1 MKTFTTIKTI
11 QVSDLTININKHC
24 SNLINNWWEL
34 EVVKVDEPIANFVV
48 EESDFYDTG
57 YSLYCYEGDCDQD
70 LIWDSVYFPLVHLIG
85 REQYFKTIKNLDGK
99 APYKVN
105 AYTIAVAEFV
115 KEQFDFNYIEN
126 LKDEFLDLI
135 NLDLVEDVDGKYKY
149 LAKPCCWPTGAHEGE
164 YAIWAEVLE
173 DNTAN
178 DTKVEEV
185 TSKFVIADAVNG
197 IYIQGFLDGDEK
209 LYNADDIEEFVEDLS
224 SGDKIAI
231 VCSTEVIQAIY
242 NAGFGFSC
250 EPSEYRYCTRDAEAG
265 NVIDFFA
272 TLEDAQ
278 RAIEQYEKEDKDNG
292 DFTPGFYEIYNI
304 MDEEIEE

>member
-135 NLDLVEDVDGKYKY
+135 NLDLVEDEDGKYKY
-149 LAKPCCWPTGAHEGE
+149 LAMPWWQTGDHEGE

-178 DTKVEEV
+178 ATKVAD
-185 TSKFVIADAVNG
+185 TTNKFVIADDVNG
-197 IYIQGFLDGDEK
+197 IYIQDFLDGDEK
-209 LYNADDIEEFVEDLS
+209 LYKNDDIEAFVEDLS

-242 NAGFGFSC
+242 NAGYGVSC
-250 EPSEYRYCTRDAEAG
+250 EVSEYRYCTRDSEAG
-265 NVIDFFA
+265 NIIDFFA

-278 RAIEQYEKEDKDNG
+278 KAIEQYEEEDKDNG
-292 DFTPGFYEIYNI
+292 DFTPGFYEIYNQDT
-304 MDEEIEE
+304 DEIVE